1 MLRMMQRGRRGRQRS
16 TNCAPFISPRIGSA
30 ALAAT
35 TLTQEQADFFE
46 TKIRPVIT
54 GECHEC
60 HDAKKQK
67 GGLRLD
73 FRDGWKKGGDSGDTI
88 IPGNPEKSLLLKSIR
103 HDDPDLKMPSKR
115 PKLSDAVI
123 ADFER
128 WIAMGAPDPR
138 DQPAKP
144 DTVPWEKLLADRK
157 TWRSLQPIRNPP
169 PPAVKNTAWSNTGR
183 CTGWISCATPTATA
197 ARATPKFA
205 SGFPDRKNMLAR
217 TRGLR

>member
-1 MLRMMQRGRRGRQRS
+1 MIRGPWKWTPKCRATDRS
-16 TNCAPFISPRIGSA
+16 SGAPFISPRIGSA

-46 TKIRPVIT
+46 TKIRPVLA

-60 HDAKKQK
+60 HDAKKPE

-73 FRDGWKKGGDSGDTI
+73 FRDGWKKRDDSGNTI

-103 HDDPDLKMPSKR
+103 HDDPDLKMPSKH

-169 PPAVKNTAWSNTGR
+169 PPAVKNSAWSNTGR
-183 CTGWISCATPTATA
+183 GTGWISC
-197 ARATPKFA
+197 ATPKFA
-205 SGFPDRKNMLAR
+205 SGFPVRKNMLAR

>member
-1 MLRMMQRGRRGRQRS
+1 
-16 TNCAPFISPRIGSA
+16 
-30 ALAAT
+30 
-35 TLTQEQADFFE
+35 
-46 TKIRPVIT
+46 
-54 GECHEC
+54 
-60 HDAKKQK
+60 
-67 GGLRLD
+67 
-73 FRDGWKKGGDSGDTI
+73 
-88 IPGNPEKSLLLKSIR
+88 
-103 HDDPDLKMPSKR
+103 MPSKR

-138 DQPAKP
+138 DQPAKS
-144 DTVPWEKLLADRK
+144 DTVPWKKLLADRK

-183 CTGWISCATPTATA
+183 GTEWISCATPTATA

-205 SGFPDRKNMLAR
+205 SGFPVRKNMLAR